1 MTDMHALSHRCQ
13 RAAAPSMR
21 HPSEKSAD
29 GVVEEL
35 EPRRTMVEV
44 FSGCEKREHGDLR
57 AAKKRVR
64 QPWRGEPWDE
74 CE

>member
-1 MTDMHALSHRCQ
+1 MHALSHRCQ

-21 HPSEKSAD
+21 KPAHQSAD

-44 FSGCEKREHGDLR
+44 FSGSQKRQHGDLR
-57 AAKKRVR
+57 AAQKRVR
-64 QPWRGEPWDE
+64 QRAQRGAVG
-74 CE
+74 